1 MKVLGKYWKILL
13 AVVLA
18 AASLLVYFRVYKA
31 EELAYQTK
39 TKQLQT
45 MILALENSIRQNAKY
60 VDIQDEVVEENAKI
74 VASRLEMY
82 EQFPVEMKEEDQI
95 MYVLYLEKLFGT
107 EIFFNFGVA
116 QPMMALTDGS
126 ILVGLTLTVN
136 YETTY
141 KGFKD
146 MLNYLSTDSRITS
159 VQYANIQYD
168 AQNDVA
174 MGQITLLLYLLQTP
188 EGQYMPPD
196 VAIPNTGKDN
206 IYE

>member
-1 MKVLGKYWKILL
+1 MKVFGKYWKVLL
-13 AVVLA
+13 ALVLVA
-18 AASLLVYFRVYKA
+18 AALMMYFGTYKT
-31 EELAYQTK
+31 EELAHQNK
-39 TKQLQT
+39 TKQMKT
-45 MILALENSIRQNAKY
+45 MIAALENSIRENAVY
-60 VDIQDEVVEENAKI
+60 VDIQDELVEENAKI
-74 VASRLEMY
+74 VASRLELY

-141 KGFKD
+141 KGFKN

-159 VQYANIQYD
+159 VQFANIQYD

-174 MGQITLLLYLLQTP
+174 MGQVTLLLYLLQTP
-188 EGQYMPPD
+188 EGQYLPPD
-196 VAIPNTGKDN
+196 VAIPDTGKDN